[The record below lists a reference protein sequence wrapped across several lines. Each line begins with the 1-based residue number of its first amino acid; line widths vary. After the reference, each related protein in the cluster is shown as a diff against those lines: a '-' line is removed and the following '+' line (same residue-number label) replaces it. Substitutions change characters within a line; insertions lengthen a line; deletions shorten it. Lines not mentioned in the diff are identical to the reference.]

1 MSFETT
7 KVENDIQFYQDKL
20 ATLEYSIYGY
30 GGPGYNMNK
39 YKTTSSRYAAAK
51 KEFDERFPEYQA
63 KKKELETKI
72 SGLKTELD
80 VIVKKEDVAK
90 KTKKA
95 KEDIDKAKDDI
106 QRAKDA
112 KDAEAEAAAEEALKA
127 ARIKRNEA
135 EGTTPKNQTEGLP
148 SGEVDGNIY
157 ADYTVDAKGNV
168 TNKEGKTVV
177 FVESKN
183 EQGDILP
190 KEYTSSASARDAF
203 LKNYSQPG
211 QLDQLK
217 KDLIASGYLKE
228 SEKNSPNWIGA
239 VDDLIIAHTRKSVV
253 DVKYGGLK
261 QPVTIDFFM
270 KEKKAG
276 SGTGGTKTYRE
287 YSSRGDASRMLDGY
301 FNDLLGYGATPEEED
316 AFYKELRAAEDKAFR
331 TVTDGRT
338 GVGGFLEDADRLL
351 IAAKIAKKAI
361 KNTDVE
367 ALLKS
372 GQGSQVAMDIADL
385 QATANSYGIELPS
398 AEALK
403 YVVAGVGQKDYIAKQ
418 QERLRQ
424 LSMTMHPYLKD
435 HIAAG
440 GTVKDVADEYGRTK
454 ANKLGIVV
462 ANSIKDKD
470 VMSAVASGKS
480 VVDFE
485 RELQMDPLWRK
496 TPEARKVANDFA
508 NTMIQTFG
516 LG

>member
-7 KVENDIQFYQDKL
+7 KVKNDIQRLETSLK
-20 ATLEYSIYGY
+20 TLENSLYGY
-30 GGPGYNMNK
+30 GTPGYNMNK
-39 YKTTSSRYAAAK
+39 YKSGTSRYIEAKAKFDKEFPAYETKKKQLETQISSLKTKLDTISKEEEVAKSTEEAK
-51 KEFDERFPEYQA
+51 KEIA
-63 KKKELETKI
+63 
-72 SGLKTELD
+72 
-80 VIVKKEDVAK
+80 
-90 KTKKA
+90 
-95 KEDIDKAKDDI
+95 KAKDEI

-112 KDAEAEAAAEEALKA
+112 RDAEAEGVAQEKLKA
-127 ARIKRNEA
+127 ARIKRNQAETAVKGEA
-135 EGTTPKNQTEGLP
+135 KEDTVVE
-148 SGEVDGNIY
+148 EDGNIY

-211 QLDQLK
+211 QLNQLK
-217 KDLIASGYLKE
+217 KDLVASGYLKD

-261 QPVTIDFFM
+261 QPITIDLFM

-276 SGTGGTKTYRE
+276 AGTGGGTKTYRE

-351 IAAKIAKKAI
+351 IAAKVAKKAL
-361 KNTDVE
+361 KNTDVDM
-367 ALLKS
+367 LLNS
-372 GQGSQVAMDIADL
+372 RQGSQVAMDIADL
-385 QATANSYGIELPS
+385 QATADAYGIDMPAS
-398 AEALK
+398 EALK

-418 QERLRQ
+418 EQRLRQ

-440 GTVKDVADEYGRTK
+440 GTVKEVADEYARTK
-454 ANKLGIVV
+454 SNKLGIVV
-462 ANSIKDKD
+462 TNATKDKD
-470 VMSAVASGKS
+470 IMSAVASGKS

>member
-1 MSFETT
+1 MATT
-7 KVENDIQFYQDKL
+7 ELSLDYRIEKL
-20 ATLEYSIYGY
+20 QTRLYGIYGNS
-30 GGPGYNMNK
+30 GLAVALDDVAAEKGETSTE
-39 YKTTSSRYAAAK
+39 YKKLKAEFDTKQAELNSLKAQAK
-51 KEFDERFPEYQA
+51 KEFDA
-63 KKKELETKI
+63 KKSVE
-72 SGLKTELD
+72 
-80 VIVKKEDVAK
+80 
-90 KTKKA
+90 KKA
-95 KEDIDKAKDDI
+95 KEDKDTAAQKKKDDATAERLKNEAASARRRNDLETAKAK
-106 QRAKDA
+106 
-112 KDAEAEAAAEEALKA
+112 EAEAAALK
-127 ARIKRNEA
+127 
-135 EGTTPKNQTEGLP
+135 TPKDAK
-148 SGEVDGNIY
+148 GEPVVTDVEPDGNIY

-211 QLDQLK
+211 QIDALK
-217 KDLIASGYLKE
+217 KELVASGYLKD
-228 SEKNSPNWIGA
+228 SEKNTPNWIGA
-239 VDDLIIAHTRKSVV
+239 VDDLIISHTRKSVT

-261 QPVTIDFFM
+261 QPVTIDLFL

-276 SGTGGTKTYRE
+276 AGTGGGTKTYRE

-338 GVGGFLEDADRLL
+338 GVGGFLQDADRLL
-351 IAAKIAKKAI
+351 IAAKVAKKNL
-361 KNTDVE
+361 KNTDVDT
-367 ALLKS
+367 LLNS
-372 GQGSQVAMDIADL
+372 RQGSQVAMDIADL
-385 QATANSYGIELPS
+385 QATADAYGIDMPAS
-398 AEALK
+398 EALK

-418 QERLRQ
+418 EQRLRQ

-440 GTVKDVADEYGRTK
+440 GTVKEVADEYGRTK

-462 ANSIKDKD
+462 TNATKDKD
-470 VMSAVASGKS
+470 IMSAVAGGKS
-480 VVDFE
+480 IVDFE

-496 TPEARKVANDFA
+496 TPEARKAANDFA